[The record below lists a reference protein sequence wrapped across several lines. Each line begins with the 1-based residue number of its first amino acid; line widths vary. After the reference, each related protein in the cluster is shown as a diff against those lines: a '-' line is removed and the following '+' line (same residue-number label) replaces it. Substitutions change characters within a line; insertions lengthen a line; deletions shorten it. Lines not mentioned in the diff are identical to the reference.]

1 MRVFAVTWWQLNG
14 DIETNEVLGIFSDR
28 EKAQSY
34 IDKVSGHP
42 ANNEY
47 NINSFVLDEPIAERE
62 K

>member
-1 MRVFAVTWWQLNG
+1 MKTYVVTWWNLCG
-14 DIETNEVLGIFSDR
+14 DIETNEVLGVFSNR

-34 IDKVSGHP
+34 IDKVSGYP
-42 ANNEY
+42 ANNGY